1 MLEWLQQDP
10 WGFLRFMIYR
20 APAVL
25 LALTLHELAH
35 GYAAYRAGDP
45 TAKMM
50 GRLTLNP
57 LRHLDLFGT
66 IGMFL
71 FGIGWAKPV
80 PVNPNNFKNKRL
92 DDLKV
97 SLAGV
102 TTNFIL
108 FLLATVFSILISK
121 ALYTQQAIA
130 YFGLENLLNFQS
142 NGFNMQLFPEND
154 SLIQVLLKTP
164 WLLHVQRFLFQL
176 ALVNLGMGLFNL
188 LPIPPLD
195 GFHVANGIF
204 FGGKLELSG
213 KVFQFTHMILMVI
226 LFATDFIGSFISKAL
241 YAIQGFILP
250 ALLALFGVS

>member
-1 MLEWLQQDP
+1 MLNWLQQDP

-35 GYAAYRAGDP
+35 GYVAYRCGDP
-45 TAKMM
+45 TAKQL
-50 GRLTLNP
+50 GRLTMNP
-57 LRHLDLFGT
+57 IKHLDLFGT

-80 PVNPNNFKNKRL
+80 PVNPNNFRNQRW

-108 FLLATVFSILISK
+108 FLTATLLSILLSRF
-121 ALYTQQAIA
+121 LYTSETLT
-130 YFGLENLLNFQS
+130 YFGTDFLLNFQKD
-142 NGFNMQLFPEND
+142 GFNWQLFPEND
-154 SLIQVLLKTP
+154 AVLQALFQVP
-164 WLLHVQRFLFQL
+164 WLIHVQRFLFQL
-176 ALVNLGMGLFNL
+176 ALVNIGMGLFNL

-195 GFHVANGIF
+195 GFHVVNDIF
-204 FGGKLELSG
+204 FAGKLQLTG
-213 KVFQFTHMILMVI
+213 KMFQFTHLILMVL
-226 LFATDFIGSFISKAL
+226 LFATDFIGSFVSKAI
-241 YAIQGFILP
+241 YAVQGFVLP
-250 ALLALFGVS
+250 LLLSLFGIS